1 MNTFYIS
8 ISELLISSKE
18 LNPSCTKENCEK
30 EGRKI
35 APFTLEALNSSGS

>member
-30 EGRKI
+30 EGREFDK
-35 APFTLEALNSSGS
+35 FCWKNSNL